1 MIPTSHVIILSAT
14 LFAIGV
20 FGILTRRNAVGI
32 LMSIE
37 IMLNAASINFITF
50 GKLHGG
56 ATGQVF
62 ALFVMGIAAAA
73 AVVGLAILIVAYRN
87 AKTIYADRINILKW

>member
-1 MIPTSHVIILSAT
+1 MIPVSYFIILSAT

-20 FGILTRRNAVGI
+20 FGALTRRNAVGI

-37 IMLNAASINFITF
+37 IMLNAASINFIAF
-50 GKLHGG
+50 GKIHGG
-56 ATGQVF
+56 ATGQIF
-62 ALFVMGIAAAA
+62 TLFVMGVAAAA

-87 AKTIYADRINILKW
+87 ARTIYADKINILKW

>member
-1 MIPTSHVIILSAT
+1 MIPTQYILIISGA
-14 LFAIGV
+14 LFVIGV
-20 FGILTRRNAVGI
+20 FGALTRRNAVGI

-37 IMLNAASINFITF
+37 IMLNAANINFIAF

-73 AVVGLAILIVAYRN
+73 AIVGLAILIVCYRN
-87 AKTIYADRINILKW
+87 ARTIYADKINILKW